1 MRDLKRLGRYLKHRP
16 RLVAVFQAQRMPE
29 TIQSYG
35 DSDHAGCLKTR
46 RSTTGV
52 GVMLGS
58 HLLKTYSQVQST
70 ISLSSGESEYY
81 AMLKASATGLA
92 LRAMLEDWGIQ
103 LKLQV
108 LSDSSAA
115 RGLVARRGLG
125 KARHIQTRYLWL
137 QERVAEKDLQV
148 ISVPTSANMRI
159 SSPRA

>member
-16 RLVAVFQAQRMPE
+16 RLVAVFRAQRMPE
-29 TIQSYG
+29 TLQSYG

-52 GVMLGS
+52 GS

-70 ISLSSGESEYY
+70 ISLSSGESEDY
-81 AMLKASATGLA
+81 AMLRASATGLA
-92 LRAMLEDWGIQ
+92 LRAMLEDWGIH

-125 KARHIQTRYLWL
+125 KARHIQTRCGS
-137 QERVAEKDLQV
+137 R
-148 ISVPTSANMRI
+148 SVWPRRTCR
-159 SSPRA
+159 SSQSQLA